1 MTGIEKLQPLDFGK
15 VAVLMGGDSAEREI
29 SLRSGKAVLDSL
41 LRSGVDAFGIDTGR
55 DVIAALQNHSD
66 IDRVLIMLHGGD
78 GEDGR
83 VQALLE
89 LMELPYTGS
98 GVLASALA
106 MDKARSKQLWL
117 AGGLRTP
124 EFQLLSETT
133 DWEAL
138 IADLGACF
146 VKPINEGSSIGIS
159 LAKTAEELQAAY
171 LEAKRFDREV
181 MAEKLISGAEYSVS
195 ILAGRSLP
203 VIELRTGNVFYDF
216 QAKYEAA
223 DTQYLCPC
231 DLDTEKTA
239 EIQHLAMAAYQQV
252 GCHGWAR
259 ADMMCDAEGHFW
271 LLEINTVP
279 GMTSH
284 SLVPMSA
291 KAAGISFDE
300 LVLQILASSTN
311 RQGRQS

>member
-1 MTGIEKLQPLDFGK
+1 MTGIEQMQATAFGK
-15 VAVLMGGDSAEREI
+15 VAVLMGGRSAEREI

-41 LRSGVDAFGIDTGR
+41 LRSGVNATGVDTGE
-55 DVIAALQNHSD
+55 DVIAALQEHPD
-66 IDRVLIMLHGGD
+66 TDRVMIMLHGGD

-89 LMELPYTGS
+89 LMGLPYTGS

-117 AGGLRTP
+117 AAGLSTP
-124 EFQLLSETT
+124 EFQLLTPET
-133 DWEAL
+133 DWAAL
-138 IADLGACF
+138 IAEMGACF
-146 VKPINEGSSIGIS
+146 VKPLNEGSSIGIS
-159 LAKTAEELQAAY
+159 LARTAGELQAAY
-171 LEAKRFDREV
+171 AEARRYDRAV
-181 MAEKLISGAEYSVS
+181 MAEKLIRGAEYSVS
-195 ILAGRSLP
+195 ILADQALP
-203 VIELRTGNVFYDF
+203 VIELRTSNVFYDF

-231 DLDTEKTA
+231 DLDADKTA
-239 EIQHLAMAAYQQV
+239 EIQQLALEAYRQL

-259 ADMMCDAEGHFW
+259 ADLMCDADGRFW

-291 KAAGISFDE
+291 RAAGISFDE
-300 LVLQILASSTN
+300 LALKILASSLN
-311 RQGRQS
+311 REERRA